1 MPDRSTLPSHG
12 VTAYKA
18 GSRTGA
24 APVLI
29 VWGGHFCPLPLT
41 LILVLGLLQQ
51 IQIQNQSQKQRTGVS
66 APHKASAASLPSL
79 PIETGVLSWDHPHY
93 R

>member
-1 MPDRSTLPSHG
+1 VPDRSTLPSHG

-29 VWGGHFCPLPLT
+29 VWGGHLCPLLLILT
-41 LILVLGLLQQ
+41 LILNL
-51 IQIQNQSQKQRTGVS
+51 
-66 APHKASAASLPSL
+66 
-79 PIETGVLSWDHPHY
+79 
-93 R
+93 